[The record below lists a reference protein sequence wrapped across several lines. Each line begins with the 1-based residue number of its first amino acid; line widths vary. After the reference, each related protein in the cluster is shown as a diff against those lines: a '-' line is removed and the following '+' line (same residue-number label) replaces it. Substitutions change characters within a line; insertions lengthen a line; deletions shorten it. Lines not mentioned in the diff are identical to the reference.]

1 MTDHGVSTDEIRA
14 SFAAGYDLERELLGG
29 GMSRVFLATERALG
43 RKVVIKV
50 LPPELAAGVN
60 KERFRREVQLA
71 AQLQHPHIVPLYSAG
86 SQGEVL
92 FYTMPFIEGESLK
105 HALQEKKRFSPREV
119 LRVLHDV
126 VDALGYAHA
135 RGVIHRDIKPGNV
148 LRSGAHAVVTDF
160 GVAKALSVS
169 SALPGMTTSGM
180 VVGSPA
186 YMAPEQLA
194 GDPNADHRMDLYAV
208 GLLAYELL
216 TGDGPFQSSSPQET
230 MAAQLTRTPVSLDKI
245 RRDVPPAL
253 SAIIMKCLEKR
264 PDDRW
269 NDATELLAA
278 LDSISVPSGEFAA
291 GSAGRRPW
299 ALLAAAGV
307 VLASIAVWQK
317 TQSPATP
324 LVTPR
329 DTVTISPAGPLLT
342 RAESLAIA
350 KAVETRVEEERAL
363 RRARADSIAKARADA
378 NPGVTATTPAPAAM
392 SADALK
398 RMTDSM
404 RNEIQRAIFDSLA
417 RMQQAASG
425 EGRRGGRGGRDGPQS
440 FGGREGMLPPPGSG
454 RGPDPRVIIGGT
466 NSNQRTIQ
474 GLGVEIDS
482 MLRAMEFAT
491 RGMRVGP
498 LDPVNFAKRAAT
510 MGPPRRI
517 VITEPRPSR
526 STEHAMPEG
535 ARIADALQSA
545 FAANKRY
552 IVAPRDSVRAALE
565 KTRTIDD
572 LAPLLNADLFVN
584 ISVSRRGGADSVHWQ
599 VTTRDLGAHGAYSL
613 RSYVSEPGAPR
624 PAPAQFDSLI
634 AKTLANVNEMDRA
647 PRKPPPEDAPGGP
660 LSKEA
665 FAARAESM
673 GPPRRL
679 IVWTHPPDRSR
690 PDIEAAGNVVAD
702 ALRKSFASIP
712 RYVVV
717 SADETQNTLA
727 KSRDREDVSRAAR
740 AELMVTIRGGMSRD
754 SIQFTV
760 TTWDLGAHRNYEQRG
775 MAAGRVSLGAPA
787 ANADSLFKLA
797 AKNLETLDR
806 APRRPPDR

>member
-92 FYTMPFIEGESLK
+92 YYTMPFIEGESLK
-105 HALQEKKRFSPREV
+105 HALQEKKRLSPREV

-148 LRSGAHAVVTDF
+148 LRSGNHAVVTDF
-160 GVAKALSVS
+160 GVAKAISVS

-194 GDPNADHRMDLYAV
+194 GDPNADHRIDIYAV

-216 TGDGPFQSSSPQET
+216 TGDTPFHSLSPQET
-230 MAAQLTRTPVSLDKI
+230 MAAQLTRTPMSLDKV

-253 SAIIMKCLEKR
+253 SAIIMKCLQKR

-269 NDATELLAA
+269 NDAAELLAA
-278 LDSISVPSGEFAA
+278 LDSISVPSGEFSA
-291 GSAGRRPW
+291 GTVGRRPW

-307 VLASIAVWQK
+307 ILASIAVWQK
-317 TQSPATP
+317 AQSPAAP
-324 LVTPR
+324 IATPR

-350 KAVETRVEEERAL
+350 KAVDSRVEEERAI
-363 RRARADSIAKARADA
+363 RRAKTDSLAKARAGA
-378 NPGVTATTPAPAAM
+378 NPGTSATAPAPVAM
-392 SADALK
+392 TAEALN
-398 RMTDSM
+398 RMADSM

-417 RMQQAASG
+417 RMQQSAMLEG
-425 EGRRGGRGGRDGPQS
+425 GRRGGRGPGAQS
-440 FGGREGMLPPPGSG
+440 FGGREGLLPPPGSG
-454 RGPDPRVIIGGT
+454 RGPDPRIVIQGA
-466 NSNQRTIQ
+466 NSNQRVIQ
-474 GLGVEIDS
+474 GLGGEIDS
-482 MLRAMEFAT
+482 LLRAMEFAT
-491 RGMRVGP
+491 RGTRVGA
-498 LDPVNFAKRAAT
+498 LDPVNFARRAAT

-526 STEHAMPEG
+526 STEHAMSEG
-535 ARIADALQSA
+535 ARIADALRNA

-572 LAPLLNADLFVN
+572 LAPMLNADLFVN
-584 ISVSRRGGADSVHWQ
+584 ISVSRRGGGDSVHWQ

-613 RSYVSEPGAPR
+613 RSYISPPGAPR
-624 PAPAQFDSLI
+624 PAPSDLDSLV
-634 AKTLANVNEMDRA
+634 AKALVNVSEMDRA

-679 IVWTHPPDRSR
+679 IVWTHPRDPNR

-702 ALRKSFASIP
+702 ALRKSFTTIP

-717 SADETQNTLA
+717 STDETTNALA
-727 KSRDREDVSRAAR
+727 KSRDREDVARNTR
-740 AELMVTIRGGMSRD
+740 AELMLTIRGGMSRD
-754 SIQFTV
+754 SIQYTV
-760 TTWDLGAHRNYEQRG
+760 TAWDLGAHRSYEQRS
-775 MAAGRVSLGAPA
+775 MTAGRVSLGSPT
-787 ANADSLFKLA
+787 ANIDSLFRLS
-797 AKNLETLDR
+797 AKHLETLDK
-806 APRRPPDR
+806 APRRPPER

>member
-92 FYTMPFIEGESLK
+92 YYTMPFIEGESLK
-105 HALQEKKRFSPREV
+105 HALQEKKRLSPREV

-148 LRSGAHAVVTDF
+148 LRSGNHAVVTDF
-160 GVAKALSVS
+160 GVAKAISVS

-194 GDPNADHRMDLYAV
+194 GDPNADHRIDIYAV

-216 TGDGPFQSSSPQET
+216 TGDTPFHSLSPQET
-230 MAAQLTRTPVSLDKI
+230 MAAQLTRTPMSLDKA

-269 NDATELLAA
+269 NDAAQLLSA

-291 GSAGRRPW
+291 STAGRRSW
-299 ALLAAAGV
+299 MFLAAAGV
-307 VLASIAVWQK
+307 VLASVAVWQK
-317 TQSPATP
+317 SQSPAPT
-324 LVTPR
+324 VATPR

-350 KAVETRVEEERAL
+350 KAVDARVEEERAV
-363 RRARADSIAKARADA
+363 RRATADSLAKLRTSGGA
-378 NPGVTATTPAPAAM
+378 NATAPAPAAITG
-392 SADALK
+392 DALK
-398 RMTDSM
+398 RMADSM

-417 RMQQAASG
+417 RMQQANIG
-425 EGRRGGRGGRDGPQS
+425 EGRRGGRGGRDGQA
-440 FGGREGMLPPPGSG
+440 FAGRDGPPPPGA
-454 RGPDPRVIIGGT
+454 RGPDARTLIGG
-466 NSNQRTIQ
+466 NSPSRVIQ
-474 GLGVEIDS
+474 GLGSFEIDS
-482 MLRAMEFAT
+482 MMRVMELAT
-491 RGMRVGP
+491 RGTRVGP
-498 LDPVNFAKRAAT
+498 LDPVNFARRAAT

-517 VITEPRPSR
+517 VVTEPRPSR
-526 STEHAMPEG
+526 TTQDAMPV
-535 ARIADALQSA
+535 AAQLADALRSA
-545 FAANKRY
+545 LGASKRY
-552 IVAPRDSVRAALE
+552 VVVSPDSVRAVLE

-572 LAPLLNADLFVN
+572 LAALLNAELFAS
-584 ISVSRRGGADSVHWQ
+584 ISVSRVSADSLLWQ
-599 VTTRDLGAHGAYSL
+599 ITVRDLSAHGAYSL
-613 RSYVSEPGAPR
+613 RSYVVP
-624 PAPAQFDSLI
+624 PAPLRVPIAGQDSLI
-634 AKTLANVNEMDRA
+634 ARSVANVAEMDRA

-679 IVWTHPPDRSR
+679 IVWTHPKDPNR

-702 ALRKSFASIP
+702 ALRKSFATIP

-717 SADETQNTLA
+717 SADETVNALA
-727 KSRDREDVSRAAR
+727 KSRDREDVSRNTR
-740 AELMVTIRGGMSRD
+740 AELMLTIRGGMSRD
-754 SIQFTV
+754 SIQYTV
-760 TTWDLGAHRNYEQRG
+760 TAWDLGAHRNYEQRG
-775 MAAGRVSLGAPA
+775 MAAGRVSLGSPT
-787 ANADSLFKLA
+787 ANIDSLFKLS
-797 AKNLETLDR
+797 AKNLETLDK
-806 APRRPPDR
+806 APRRPPER